1 MQEGYAEGGYRKDC
15 IAQQGGTARAHLV
28 DEMRSLPR
36 LYICVCVCVFMDSW
50 LSRTRMGLSTRVT
63 FYFAAAFL
71 CHLPARILSQG
82 MCHVHC
88 VRTYILLGIL
98 WRQRSYDN
106 FDCSVHERAW
116 DCHVAGAG
124 PGNFDCS
131 VHERAWDCHV
141 ARAGLLLTWPNL
153 ARHTR

>member
-1 MQEGYAEGGYRKDC
+1 MHKGDTGR
-15 IAQQGGTARAHLV
+15 IA
-28 DEMRSLPR
+28 LPNKVEPHV
-36 LYICVCVCVFMDSW
+36 LIWWMKCEVYPDYMCVCVCVCVFMDSW

-98 WRQRSYDN
+98 WRQ
-106 FDCSVHERAW
+106 
-116 DCHVAGAG
+116 
-124 PGNFDCS
+124 
-131 VHERAWDCHV
+131 
-141 ARAGLLLTWPNL
+141 
-153 ARHTR
+153 